1 MEEARGQSPG
11 EGRPQQ
17 VSSAA
22 LKPPESGLWVPGA
35 GWRGEGKGLG
45 RALGGKVAGQAP
57 DQGALGSEGT
67 PDSHSLPVWDG
78 KSILRRHRDQ

>member
-45 RALGGKVAGQAP
+45 
-57 DQGALGSEGT
+57 
-67 PDSHSLPVWDG
+67 
-78 KSILRRHRDQ
+78 